1 MPTYIWSDTAAGR
14 LWTDVH
20 AHIIEAHSTVDV
32 KPAVGGVP
40 ELVGVGGRGA
50 FIYPESVSGEEGKV
64 RARLTVAIQ
73 LACTVDGQQILAFI
87 GLIRAELAG
96 RTLVGE
102 MRALF
107 VAKGKFVPAAA
118 LEDAGFVCSAI
129 GDRVAVGEE
138 LEGASLEAVIFL
150 VAGLAF
156 VGAASVNERIR
167 GEEKEWQR

>member
-1 MPTYIWSDTAAGR
+1 
-14 LWTDVH
+14 
-20 AHIIEAHSTVDV
+20 
-32 KPAVGGVP
+32 
-40 ELVGVGGRGA
+40 
-50 FIYPESVSGEEGKV
+50 VSGEEGKV

-87 GLIRAELAG
+87 GLVWAELAG

-102 MRALF
+102 MGALF
-107 VAKGKFVPAAA
+107 VAKGEFVPAAA
-118 LEDAGFVCSAI
+118 LEDAGVVFSAK

-138 LEGASLEAVIFL
+138 LEGASLEAVIFP
-150 VAGLAF
+150 VAGVAF